1 MYEDLF
7 QEAVEN
13 KKLSFGPNSINMN
26 DITTV
31 GAKIGKQRFQRST
44 SAEQAAVEFTIMGL
58 CDEFHGTSGSTVIH
72 WVKWI
77 HRKYNSGPEYFELI
91 GSWRAGGATTMFKK
105 HMGEI
110 AEKAVNHIIIPNDF
124 TLVHEQANV
133 LDFLSTHHLQQI
145 YDVIVSALSQPPHHV
160 LAEDFIKK
168 TLLTK
173 CMVARLNKER
183 YFTASKKNKDLNDI
197 AELIDWFKALNQYRL
212 KAFAMSLPA
221 PAWWFNVNDKNI
233 LRRIPMPPHLK
244 KEEKKE
250 DSPPPWRRS
259 STGSASS
266 TTAPWHEPEE
276 KKRRLDN

>member
-1 MYEDLF
+1 MYEELF
-7 QEAVEN
+7 AEAVDN

-26 DITTV
+26 DTTTV
-31 GAKIGKQRFQRST
+31 GAKKGNQRFERST

-77 HRKYNSGPEYFELI
+77 HRKYNSGPEFFELI
-91 GSWRAGGATTMFKK
+91 GSWPAGGATQMFKK
-105 HMGEI
+105 HMGQI
-110 AEKAVNHIIIPNDF
+110 VEKAVHHIIIPNDF

-133 LDFLSTHHLQQI
+133 LDFLSKHHLQEM
-145 YDVIVSALSQPPHHV
+145 YDIIVSALSQPPHHV
-160 LAEDFIKK
+160 LAEDFIKM
-168 TLLTK
+168 TLLPK
-173 CMVARLNKER
+173 CGVAQLNKDKYIR
-183 YFTASKKNKDLNDI
+183 ASKKNKDLDDI
-197 AELIDWFKALNQYRL
+197 AQLIDWFKALNQYRL
-212 KAFAMSLPA
+212 KTFAVSLPP

-233 LRRIPMPPHLK
+233 LRRIPMPPNLK

-266 TTAPWHEPEE
+266 TTPPWHEPEE